1 MVAGR
6 SAVEI
11 ESATQMSR
19 RDPNRPTSELWGH
32 PDASAVL
39 EGVSTV
45 FTSLGR
51 ALICLSPDFRVVHTS
66 VGLDRLAGD
75 GAREAAG
82 GRPAEE
88 ILGTRLFGAGG
99 LLRRTLEA
107 GELREGW
114 GATLDLGP
122 DHRRDVSITA
132 APLALHSASSR
143 REARPACDPA
153 VAYLIV
159 LRSHGEDA
167 EPARGPTVFCGMIA
181 RSDLMLRIFSLIS
194 HLKESEATVLVTGE
208 SGTGKELVAKAL
220 HTESPRRG
228 KPFVAVNCGALPD
241 QLLESELF
249 GHVRGA
255 FTGAV
260 RDRVGRFELAAGGT
274 LFLDE
279 VGDLPLPLQVK
290 LRRARKDRTFE
301 RVGDSGSRTAD
312 ARIIAATHLDLRQ
325 AIIDGAFRDD
335 LYYRLRVVPIEI
347 PPLRRRREDVEPLA
361 EHLLERISSR
371 SGRAQR
377 LAPEALDALLRYHWP
392 GNVRELE
399 NALEFAVAVCRGQTI
414 HRRDLPPE
422 VADSTHVHG
431 PVVAPATSVPA
442 AVSRPIGPPATAPAP
457 TDEKARIAA
466 ALDAHHWRRGETARA
481 LGMSRT
487 TLWRKMRELGLMD

>member
-1 MVAGR
+1 
-6 SAVEI
+6 
-11 ESATQMSR
+11 MSQ
-19 RDPNRPTSELWGH
+19 DSPKPWTH
-32 PDASAVL
+32 PDAPVIL

-51 ALICLSPDFRVVHTS
+51 ALICLAPDFQVVHS
-66 VGLDRLAGD
+66 SAGLDQLAGD
-75 GAREAAG
+75 GAREAVA

-88 ILGTRLFGAGG
+88 ILGKRLFGVQG

-107 GELREGW
+107 GEVREGW
-114 GATLDLGP
+114 GATLRLGP
-122 DHRRDVSITA
+122 DSEVDVSITA
-132 APLALHSASSR
+132 APLTLHSSV
-143 REARPACDPA
+143 CDPS
-153 VAYLIV
+153 VAYLV
-159 LRSHGEDA
+159 VMRPHEAADVESPRA
-167 EPARGPTVFCGMIA
+167 PAMFCSMIA
-181 RSDLMLRIFSLIS
+181 RSGLMLRIFSLIA

-220 HTESPRRG
+220 HAKSPRAH

-279 VGDLPLPLQVK
+279 VGDLPLHLQVK
-290 LRRARKDRTFE
+290 LLRVLQERTFE
-301 RVGDSGSRTAD
+301 RVGESVSRTAD
-312 ARIIAATHLDLRQ
+312 ARIVAATHLNLRQ

-347 PPLRRRREDVEPLA
+347 PPLRRRREDIEPLA
-361 EHLLERISSR
+361 EHLLERIQDR
-371 SGRAQR
+371 TGRAQR
-377 LAPEALDALLRYHWP
+377 LAPAALDAMLRYRWP

-399 NALEFAVAVCRGQTI
+399 NALEFAAAVCPSQTI

-422 VADSTHVHG
+422 VVDSSNH
-431 PVVAPATSVPA
+431 
-442 AVSRPIGPPATAPAP
+442 PPATPEPPAAASAETP
-457 TDEKARIAA
+457 STDQPPGSEKERIAA
-466 ALDAHHWRRGETARA
+466 ALDAHHWRRDETARA

-487 TLWRKMRELGLMD
+487 TLWRKMRELDLMD